1 MLARIENF
9 RGIRRGDFQIKGL
22 TLIGADN
29 YAGKSSLAQAV
40 GAALTGR
47 PLPLKGMTKAM
58 AGLLVRSGAT
68 KAFVEVA
75 TDDDESVVRIN
86 WPKAEV
92 STEGPNPP
100 TATEWAAG
108 LISLAHMDPQER
120 SVALTDFLEAVPSKA
135 DLAAEL
141 KKAEISEKATEQL
154 WAMILEFGWEESERK
169 ARDKGKDYKFQ
180 WKNITGENWGSKKGE
195 SYVPADWDYELD
207 KEGTSIEQLETEVSN
222 YKSELESAIA
232 ASAVDFAEYTRLQ
245 ELADTETALHDALDE
260 IADRLKKA
268 REAEDI
274 ANQAVTDNPMP
285 TALPTTV
292 ACPHCEAAVIV
303 RGGQL
308 FKPDDTLSPEQFSA
322 MQTAHMDAR
331 NAAAKAR
338 ELSQTIGSEHGA
350 AQAKLNEAKAAQAK
364 IVEIDEAAEAGADNC
379 NEVDVEGART
389 QLAAAEAR
397 LSSFKKKHDADR
409 IHAAIEKNQLV
420 VDILAPGGLRLNVL
434 YAAVR
439 KFCDE
444 WVKPLIK
451 ASGFPSVAIDRE
463 LSLTLGDRVYLML
476 SEAEKYIVRV
486 VLQTAMAMKLGDTVM
501 VIDAADILMRTG
513 RNSLVK
519 MLMKS
524 GIDTLLFMSLASVS
538 DLPDLGKTGKGNSYW
553 IEDGE
558 VVERATA
565 VAA

>member
-75 TDDDESVVRIN
+75 TDDNESVVRIN

-92 STEGPNPP
+92 STEGPTPP

-120 SVALTDFLEAVPSKA
+120 SVALTDFLQAVPSKA

-154 WAMILEFGWEESERK
+154 WAMITEFGWEESERK

-207 KEGTSIEQLETEVSN
+207 KEGTNLEQLQADVDN

-232 ASAVDFAEYTRLQ
+232 ASAVDFAEYSRLQ
-245 ELADTETALHDALDE
+245 ELADTEGERHQALDE
-260 IADRLKKA
+260 VAGRLKAA
-268 REAEDI
+268 REAEDL

-292 ACPHCEAAVIV
+292 DCPHCAMAVII
-303 RGGQL
+303 RGGKL
-308 FKPDDTLSPEQFSA
+308 FKVEDTLSPEKFA
-322 MQTAHMDAR
+322 EMQTAHMDAR
-331 NAAAKAR
+331 NAAATAR
-338 ELSQTIGSEHGA
+338 ELSQTIGAEHGA
-350 AQAKLNEAKAAQAK
+350 AQSKLTEAKDAQAK
-364 IVEIDEAAEAGADNC
+364 VHALDEAAEAEGDKT
-379 NEVDVEGART
+379 EVDVEGARAS
-389 QLAAAEAR
+389 LAAAEAR
-397 LSSFKKKHDADR
+397 LGSFKKKHDADR

-420 VDILAPGGLRLNVL
+420 VDILAPSGLRLNVL

-486 VLQTAMAMKLGDTVM
+486 VLQTAMAMKLGDKVM

-519 MLMKS
+519 MLIKS

-538 DLPDLGKTGKGNSYW
+538 ELPDLAKSGKGNSYW

-558 VVERATA
+558 VVERSTATA
-565 VAA
+565 

>member
-75 TDDDESVVRIN
+75 SDDNESMVRIN

-92 STEGPNPP
+92 STEGPLPP

-120 SVALTDFLEAVPSKA
+120 SVALTDFLQAVPSKA

-154 WAMILEFGWEESERK
+154 WAMITEFGWEESERK
-169 ARDKGKDYKFQ
+169 ARDKGKEYKFQ
-180 WKNITGENWGSKKGE
+180 WKNITGENWGTKKGE

-207 KEGTSIEQLETEVSN
+207 KDGTSVEQLQLEVDN

-232 ASAVDFAEYTRLQ
+232 ASAVDFAEYSRLQ
-245 ELADTETALHDALDE
+245 EVADTETARHDAVEE
-260 IADRLKKA
+260 IAGRLKLA

-274 ANQAVTDNPMP
+274 ANQGVTDNPMP
-285 TALPTTV
+285 SAIPTTV
-292 ACPHCEAAVIV
+292 GCPHCAKPVIV

-308 FKPDDTLSPEQFSA
+308 HKPEDTLSPEKFA
-322 MQTAHMDAR
+322 EMQTAHMAAR
-331 NAAAKAR
+331 NAAAAAR
-338 ELSQTIGSEHGA
+338 ELSQTIGGELSVAQSKLIEA
-350 AQAKLNEAKAAQAK
+350 KQAQAQVFA
-364 IVEIDEAAEAGADNC
+364 IDEAAEAGADDK
-379 NEVDVEGART
+379 NEVDVEGARA
-389 QLAAAEAR
+389 QLAAAESR
-397 LSSFKKKHDADR
+397 LSSFTKKRDADR

-420 VDILAPGGLRLNVL
+420 VDILAPNGLRLNVL

-486 VLQTAMAMKLGDTVM
+486 VLQTAMAMKLGDKVM

-519 MLMKS
+519 MLIKS

-538 DLPDLGKTGKGNSYW
+538 ELPDLAKSGKGNSYW

-558 VVERATA
+558 VVERSTT
-565 VAA
+565 VA

>member
-75 TDDDESVVRIN
+75 SDDNESIVRIN

-100 TATEWAAG
+100 TATEWATG
-108 LISLAHMDPQER
+108 LMSLAHMDAQER
-120 SVALTDFLEAVPSKA
+120 SVALTEFLNATPSKA

-141 KKAEISEKATEQL
+141 KKSGISEKATEQL

-169 ARDKGKDYKFQ
+169 ARDKGKEYKFS

-195 SYVPADWDYELD
+195 SYLPADWDFDLD
-207 KEGTSIEQLETEVSN
+207 KEGTSIEKLEAEVSN
-222 YKSELESAIA
+222 FQSELESAIA

-245 ELADTETALHDALDE
+245 EIAGKETELHNALDE
-260 IADRLKKA
+260 VAGRLKAA
-268 REAEDI
+268 REAEDT
-274 ANQAVTDNPMP
+274 ANQGVTDNPMP
-285 TALPTTV
+285 TARPTTV
-292 ACPHCEAAVIV
+292 DCPHCAKPVII

-308 FKPDDTLSPEQFSA
+308 HKVEDTLTPEQFA
-322 MQTAHMDAR
+322 DMQTKHMDAR
-331 NAAAKAR
+331 NVAAKAR

-350 AQAKLNEAKAAQAK
+350 ALAKLNEAKDAQAK
-364 IVEIDEAAEAGADNC
+364 VASLDESAEQERD
-379 NEVDVEGART
+379 EVDIDGARAK
-389 QLAAAEAR
+389 LAASEAR
-397 LSSFKKKHDADR
+397 LNSFKKKSDADR
-409 IHAAIEKNQLV
+409 MHASIEKNQLV
-420 VDILAPGGLRLNVL
+420 VDILAPSGLRLNVL

-439 KFCDE
+439 AFCDE

-476 SEAEKYIVRV
+476 SEAEKYIVRT
-486 VLQTAMAMKLGDTVM
+486 VLQVAMAMKLGDTVM
-501 VIDAADILMRTG
+501 VIDAADILMRSG

-519 MLMKS
+519 LLAKS
-524 GIDTLLFMSLASVS
+524 GIDTLLFMSLGSVGE
-538 DLPDLGKTGKGNSYW
+538 LPDLEKTGKGKSYW

-558 VVERATA
+558 VVERSSAATA
-565 VAA
+565 

>member
-75 TDDDESVVRIN
+75 TDDNESMVRIN

-92 STEGPNPP
+92 STEGPRPP
-100 TATEWAAG
+100 TATEWATG
-108 LISLAHMDPQER
+108 LISLANMDPTER
-120 SVALTDFLEAVPSKA
+120 SIALTDFLQAVPSKA

-154 WAMILEFGWEESERK
+154 WAMITEFGWEESERK

-207 KEGTSIEQLETEVSN
+207 KDGTSLEQLQIDVDN
-222 YKSELESAIA
+222 YKAELESAIA
-232 ASAVDFAEYTRLQ
+232 ASAVDFAEYSRLQ
-245 ELADTETALHDALDE
+245 ELADAETVLHDALDE
-260 IADRLKKA
+260 IASRLKAA
-268 REAEDI
+268 REAEDV

-285 TALPTTV
+285 SARPTTV
-292 ACPHCEAAVIV
+292 DCPHCAKPLIV

-308 FKPDDTLSPEQFSA
+308 HKVEDTLSPEKFA
-322 MQTAHMDAR
+322 EMQTAHMDAR
-331 NAAAKAR
+331 NAAATAR
-338 ELSQTIGSEHGA
+338 ELSQTIGGEHSV
-350 AQAKLNEAKAAQAK
+350 AQSKLNEAKDAQAK
-364 IVEIDEAAEAGADNC
+364 VFAIDEAAEAGADETNQ
-379 NEVDVEGART
+379 VDVEGARAN
-389 QLAAAEAR
+389 LSNAESR
-397 LSSFKKKHDADR
+397 FNSFKKKHDADR
-409 IHAAIEKNQLV
+409 INAAIEKNQLV
-420 VDILAPGGLRLNVL
+420 VDILAPSGLRLNVL
-434 YAAVR
+434 YTAVR

-501 VIDAADILMRTG
+501 VIDAADILMRSG

-519 MLMKS
+519 MLVHS
-524 GIDTLLFMSLASVS
+524 AIDTLLFMSLGSIS
-538 DLPDLGKTGKGNSYW
+538 DLPDLAKSGKGNSYW
-553 IEDGE
+553 INEGE
-558 VVERATA
+558 VVERVA
-565 VAA
+565 VIAA

>member
-75 TDDDESVVRIN
+75 TDDNESVVRIN

-92 STEGPNPP
+92 STEGPLPP
-100 TATEWAAG
+100 TATEWAVG
-108 LISLAHMDPQER
+108 LISLAHMDPEER
-120 SVALTDFLEAVPSKA
+120 SQALTEFLQATPSKA
-135 DLAAEL
+135 DLAEAL

-154 WAMILEFGWEESERK
+154 WSMITEFGWEESERK
-169 ARDKGKDYKFQ
+169 ARDKGKEYKFQ

-195 SYVPADWDYELD
+195 SYLPAEWDYELD
-207 KEGTSIEQLETEVSN
+207 KDGTSIEGLEGEVTN
-222 YKSELESAIA
+222 LKSELESAIA
-232 ASAVDFAEYTRLQ
+232 ASAVDFAEYSRLQ
-245 ELADTETALHDALDE
+245 EVAEKETELHNALDE
-260 IADRLKKA
+260 IAGRLKLA
-268 REAEDI
+268 REAEDT

-308 FKPDDTLSPEQFSA
+308 FKPDDTLSPEQFTA

-331 NAAAKAR
+331 NVAAKAR

-350 AQAKLNEAKAAQAK
+350 AQAKLQEAKDAQAK
-364 IVEIDEAAEAGADNC
+364 LFELDDAAEGDDKD
-379 NEVDVEGART
+379 EVDIEGART
-389 QLAAAEAR
+389 NLAAAELR
-397 LSSFKKKHDADR
+397 LASFKRKHDADR
-409 IHAAIEKNQLV
+409 IHASIEKNQLV
-420 VDILAPGGLRLNVL
+420 VDILAPSGLRLNVL

-439 KFCDE
+439 TFCDE

-451 ASGFPSVAIDRE
+451 ASGFPSVSIDRE

-486 VLQTAMAMKLGDTVM
+486 VLQVAMSMKLGDTVM
-501 VIDAADILMRTG
+501 VIDAADILMRSG

-519 MLMKS
+519 MLGKS
-524 GIDTLLFMSLASVS
+524 GIDTLLFMSLGALA

-558 VVERATA
+558 VITRAAAVATA
-565 VAA
+565 